1 MDAYVYRNMNWYEY
15 PQSGYLIALINIFHL
30 CTKGYRQEGNGI
42 TFAE

>member
-1 MDAYVYRNMNWYEY
+1 MNLYEY

-30 CTKGYRQEGNGI
+30 CTEGYRQEGNGI